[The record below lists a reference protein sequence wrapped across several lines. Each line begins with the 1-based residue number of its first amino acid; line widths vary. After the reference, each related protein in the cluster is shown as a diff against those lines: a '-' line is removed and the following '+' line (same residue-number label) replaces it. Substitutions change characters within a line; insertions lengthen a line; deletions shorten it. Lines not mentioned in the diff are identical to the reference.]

1 MTSKPN
7 GRQATRAA
15 VASGRFAAVAVAALL
30 TGCGGEFPPPPE
42 SGNTPGERY
51 REEQRQQNEE
61 ALARAARS
69 DRAQQRREG
78 ALRLRRERAA
88 DRAERATEEAEPE
101 ESEDCDS
108 NYSGCVPVY
117 PPDVN
122 CEDVDGPVNVTGEDV
137 HQLDREGDG
146 EACEDP

>member
-1 MTSKPN
+1 M
-7 GRQATRAA
+7 RRAI
-15 VASGRFAAVAVAALL
+15 VAVVTALL
-30 TGCGGEFPPPPE
+30 LAGCGEGFPPPPSE
-42 SGNTPGERY
+42 STAPQFQDE
-51 REEQRQQNEE
+51 
-61 ALARAARS
+61 
-69 DRAQQRREG
+69 
-78 ALRLRRERAA
+78 
-88 DRAERATEEAEPE
+88 TETESQTETQE
-101 ESEDCDS
+101 TESEETETSSDCDS